1 MTTEDLAGI
10 KQNKAENP
18 EYHLRKVWLIGRVIS
33 CSGKREIP
41 IASGGAST
49 SAIFYLA

>member
-33 CSGKREIP
+33 CWGKREIP
-41 IASGGAST
+41 IASDGAST